1 MDDDDE
7 LIKERARQAYE
18 SCRRLENYGIT
29 AVKNSEFDTLFEKDF
44 HDGLLKYAKSVGG
57 TILSNDSTIRNSF
70 KAEHADVPV
79 VFIEAIASSFKPVL
93 PKGQQFS
100 IKIQRLGKEPK
111 QGIGYLDD
119 RTMVVVNGGGD
130 YLGRQVRTQVLS
142 QKFSSSGKIIFCNL
156 LDVEPAYEMVSS
168 TLNDEYSE

>member
-1 MDDDDE
+1 MLDDDDE
-7 LIKERARQAYE
+7 LVKERARQAYE
-18 SCRRLENYGIT
+18 TYKKLETFGIQT
-29 AVKNSEFDTLFEKDF
+29 IKHKDF
-44 HDGLLKYAKSVGG
+44 DSVFETNFQEGLLSYARAIGG
-57 TILSNDSTIRNSF
+57 TILSNDSAIKNGG

-79 VFIEAIASSFKPVL
+79 VFIEAVASSFKPAL

-130 YLGRQVRTQVLS
+130 YLGRMVKTQVLS
-142 QKFSSSGKIIFCNL
+142 QKYSSSGKIIFCNL
-156 LDVEPAYEMVSS
+156 IEEDNSEE
-168 TLNDEYSE
+168 NRDIEDEYQE